1 MSEKYY
7 RSKLDCMFSFIVM
20 RYFSVTSVV
29 MNIINLNNKSTRLIH
44 LDALMIVVLY
54 KVKGWTHRFPTLP
67 SVHPWF
73 VIIMVR
79 YALFHDKNYWSE
91 KTFLNLIYM
100 NTTQDPYNKHD
111 VAVKAWYLEPIRR
124 ISIPLKSRESW
135 VEISILVSV
144 LIVERM

>member
-20 RYFSVTSVV
+20 RYFSVTIVV

-54 KVKGWTHRFPTLP
+54 QVKGYHRFPTLP
-67 SVHPWF
+67 SVHPWI

-79 YALFHDKNYWSE
+79 NALFHDQNYCSE
-91 KTFLNLIYM
+91 KHIPELDLYEYDTGSI
-100 NTTQDPYNKHD
+100 QQ
-111 VAVKAWYLEPIRR
+111 AWRR
-124 ISIPLKSRESW
+124 SQGMIPGTNSTH
-135 VEISILVSV
+135 
-144 LIVERM
+144 